1 MKESNI
7 FKLKC
12 SICNKK
18 VGYIITKNPVQYN
31 TDETISQI
39 SGKENNL
46 KILCKECY
54 NKLWRIQNET

>member
-12 SICNKK
+12 SICNKQ
-18 VGYIITKNPVQYN
+18 VGYIITKKPIQYD
-31 TDETISQI
+31 TDQSISQI
-39 SGKENNL
+39 YDIENSY

-54 NKLWRIQNET
+54 NKLWRI

>member
-7 FKLKC
+7 FELKC

-18 VGYIITKNPVQYN
+18 VGYIITKNPVQYDTQSINQIYDTEN
-31 TDETISQI
+31 TY
-39 SGKENNL
+39 

-54 NKLWRIQNET
+54 NKLWRI

>member
-7 FKLKC
+7 FELKC
-12 SICNKK
+12 NICNKK
-18 VGYIITKNPVQYN
+18 VGYIITKNPIQYD
-31 TDETISQI
+31 TQSISQI
-39 SGKENNL
+39 YDIENTY

>member
-7 FKLKC
+7 FELKC

-18 VGYIITKNPVQYN
+18 VGYIITKNPVQYDTQSINQIYDIEN
-31 TDETISQI
+31 TY
-39 SGKENNL
+39 

-54 NKLWRIQNET
+54 NKLWRI